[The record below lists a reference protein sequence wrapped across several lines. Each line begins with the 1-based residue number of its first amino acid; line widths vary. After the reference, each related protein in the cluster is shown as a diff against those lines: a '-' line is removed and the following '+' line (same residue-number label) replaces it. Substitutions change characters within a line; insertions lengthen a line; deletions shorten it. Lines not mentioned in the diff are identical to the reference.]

1 MPHPRHPTAS
11 PRGFTLLEL
20 LVVILIIGLLTGII
34 APKFLGHI
42 SRSEVTT
49 ARAQLDAL
57 DKALQGYRIDMGMY
71 PTTSQ
76 GLNALV
82 VQPAGEARWRGPYL
96 QGDIPAD
103 PWGVAYQYKS
113 PGPQTKEYELMSFGK
128 DRVAGGAGDNA
139 DIVK

>member
-1 MPHPRHPTAS
+1 MLQPHPPILP

-34 APKFLGHI
+34 APRFLGHI

-57 DKALQGYRIDMGMY
+57 DKALHGYRIDMGTY

-82 VQPAGEARWRGPYL
+82 VQPAGEARWRGPYV
-96 QGDIPAD
+96 QGEIPVD

-113 PGPQTKEYELMSFGK
+113 PGPLTKEYELMSLGK